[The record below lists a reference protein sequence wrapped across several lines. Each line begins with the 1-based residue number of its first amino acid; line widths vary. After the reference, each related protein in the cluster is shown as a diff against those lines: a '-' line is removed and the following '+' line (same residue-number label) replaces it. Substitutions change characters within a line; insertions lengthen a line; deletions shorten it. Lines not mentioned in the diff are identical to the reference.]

1 MNLQLQELRKKSGY
15 SSRKAFAAAFGE
27 AERKVKSWERGE
39 TKLSLEDACR
49 IADFFD
55 VTLDELAGR
64 WEYVNKIPSATP
76 DEVQLVDDYRKSDE
90 RGKDNILDVA
100 KREKIASKRDVVP
113 VGDEVR

>member
-1 MNLQLQELRKKSGY
+1 MELQLRKLRENRHMTQTELAKETKTTLRKIS
-15 SSRKAFAAAFGE
+15 A
-27 AERKVKSWERGE
+27 WERGE
-39 TKLSLEDACR
+39 TSLPLEDACR

-90 RGKDNILDVA
+90 RGKGNILDVA
-100 KREKIASKRDVVP
+100 QREKIASERDVVP
-113 VGDEVR
+113 MGDEVK